1 MGSSYYLYQLYQRIP
16 NQEDV
21 PVYPPTYSIDG
32 EGTMTSMLKK
42 SDDCLCPEIEQM
54 LRVWVPDGTICF
66 DCGEDEEM
74 TRWVVLDTATQWYC
88 DNCPTL
94 KLYATYSDL
103 QTYELECNGNGL
115 SQTEVRAFSG
125 NSYSAMTIADIGG
138 CVNQI
143 GYRAFFGCSALTNV
157 SISTGVTVIDSQ
169 AFQNCSSLSRAI
181 IPSTVITVNDSA
193 FANCTSL
200 TSATIPDSVTTLG
213 EAIFYGCTSLQNA
226 YIGTGVSALNE
237 SLFEGN
243 HNLEF
248 VQIAGNVSSISNFA
262 FLDCSKATITFT
274 QTTPPTLGGV
284 RALNQVNGGVRSI
297 RVPSVSVATYI
308 NAWATT
314 EYPQSY
320 WKDQITGY

>member
-32 EGTMTSMLKK
+32 EGTMTSRLKK

-94 KLYATYSDL
+94 KLYATYSDM
-103 QTYELECNGNGL
+103 QTYEIECNGNGL

-125 NSYSAMTIADIGG
+125 NSYSAMTMADIGG
-138 CVNQI
+138 CVSQI
-143 GYRAFFGCSALTNV
+143 GYRAFLNCSGLTNV
-157 SISTGVTVIDSQ
+157 SISTGVTYIDSQ
-169 AFQNCSSLSRAI
+169 AFERCVALTSVI
-181 IPSTVITVNDSA
+181 IPATVITINDNA
-193 FANCTSL
+193 FARTAL
-200 TSATIPDSVTTLG
+200 TSATVPDSVTTLG
-213 EAIFYGCTSLQNA
+213 DAVFYGCNQLQNA
-226 YIGTGVSALNE
+226 YIGTGVTSINE
-237 SLFEGN
+237 SLFEGDN
-243 HNLEF
+243 NLEF

-262 FLDCSKATITFT
+262 FNDCSRATITFT
-274 QTTPPTLGGV
+274 QTTPPTLGGA
-284 RALNQVNGGVRSI
+284 RALNQANGGVRSI
-297 RVPSVSVATYI
+297 RVPGASVASYV

-314 EYPQSY
+314 EYPNSY
-320 WKDQITGY
+320 WSSQITGY

>member
-103 QTYELECNGNGL
+103 QTYEIECNGNGL

-125 NSYSAMTIADIGG
+125 NSYSAMTMADIGG

-169 AFQNCSSLSRAI
+169 AFENCSSLSRAI
-181 IPSTVITVNDSA
+181 IPSTVITVNNSA

-213 EAIFYGCTSLQNA
+213 EAIFYNCTSLQNA

-243 HNLEF
+243 YNLEF

-262 FLDCSKATITFT
+262 FNECSKATITFT
-274 QTTPPTLGGV
+274 QSTPPTLGGV
-284 RALNQVNGGVRSI
+284 IALNQANGGVRSI
-297 RVPSVSVATYI
+297 RVPRASVERYV
-308 NAWATT
+308 NAWSTT